1 MEKCNEQSIGILREA
16 LAEAQATVRAYDTKA
31 QIVGVGYVFSLGIV
45 GTLGKLLPT
54 ASTVDGIGVML
65 AWGFVILPV
74 LLFGFV
80 LYPSRK
86 TAPRLD
92 ESPERR
98 PEFVLYIDTDR
109 HHEVEGLKQAVAR
122 CDPFNEYAFE
132 VLKLSKLR
140 ELKRKRFL
148 RALFLAAVA
157 FCFLFA
163 TQLLRSQGIME

>member
-1 MEKCNEQSIGILREA
+1 MQQSNEQSISLLREA
-16 LAEAQATVRAYDTKA
+16 LAEAQVTVRAYDTKA

-45 GTLGKLLPT
+45 GTLGKLLPA
-54 ASTVDGIGVML
+54 ASTLDGIAVTL
-65 AWGFVILPV
+65 AWTIVILPI

-86 TAPRLD
+86 TAPLLD
-92 ESPERR
+92 EDPEKR
-98 PEFVLYIDTDR
+98 PEFVLYVDTDR
-109 HHEVEGLKQAVAR
+109 HRDVEGLKQAASR
-122 CDPFNEYAFE
+122 CDPLNEYAFE

-148 RALFLAAVA
+148 RALFLSAVA

-163 TQLLRSQGIME
+163 TQLLRSIELMK